1 RRRRAARPD
10 QGGAARRQFHRFP
23 RRSGGARLMRMEPSI
38 AFPDASGAF
47 SALAGAM
54 RAELKRHCYR
64 MMGGVQDAEDC
75 VQETLLRGWREFASL
90 RDGGAGRSWL
100 YSIATRVCLDAL
112 RK

>member
-1 RRRRAARPD
+1 
-10 QGGAARRQFHRFP
+10 
-23 RRSGGARLMRMEPSI
+23 MRMESSI
-38 AFPDASGAF
+38 AAPDASSAF

-90 RDGGAGRSWL
+90 RHGAAARPGVSHH
-100 YSIATRVCLDAL
+100 ATPVPLAGPPPAPRAPHPL
-112 RK
+112 RPTPHHVGARA